1 MSYHS
6 LEEIAVVCREQHIN
20 YYEAILQETCLE
32 LGAEESTL
40 KEKMLLMW
48 ETMKEAS
55 RQYKNE
61 RKSSSGLIGGDGGKM
76 EAYRNKQEGYCGSFM
91 LEVMEEALKMGEANA
106 CMQKIV
112 ASPTAGSCGV
122 LPAVLLSAVRQEDQ
136 KAMEALFVAAGIG
149 EVIAHRAFLAGAAG
163 GCQAEVGAASA
174 MAAGA
179 LVYLKGGTPAQIHHA
194 VAFSLKNMLGLVCDP
209 VAGLVE
215 VPCVKRNVA
224 GAVMAVSSA
233 EMALAG
239 IESVIPADQMID
251 AMREVGEDMPDKYKE
266 TACGGCA
273 TTPRGCQLQKE
284 IMGEKNEAV
293 SGGR

>member
-6 LEEIAVVCREQHIN
+6 LEEIAAVCRKQNMN
-20 YYEAILQETCLE
+20 YYEAVLQESCLE
-32 LGAEESTL
+32 TGLEEAAII
-40 KEKMLLMW
+40 EKMSLMW

-55 RQYKNE
+55 ESYDKKMR
-61 RKSSSGLIGGDGGKM
+61 SGSGLVGGDGGKM
-76 EAYRNKQEGYCGSFM
+76 EAYRRSGTGLCGDFI
-91 LEVMEEALKMGEANA
+91 LTVMEEALKMGESNA

-122 LPAVLLSAVRQEDQ
+122 LPAVLLSAAREEKE
-136 KAMEALFVAAGIG
+136 KAVEALFVAAGIG

-179 LVYLKGGTPAQIHHA
+179 LVYLKGGNPQQIHHG

-215 VPCVKRNVA
+215 IPCVKRNVA
-224 GAVMAVSSA
+224 GAVLAVSSA

-251 AMREVGEDMPDKYKE
+251 AMREVGEDMPAKYKE

-273 TTPRGCQLQKE
+273 TTPKGCELKDK
-284 IMGEKNEAV
+284 INKKII
-293 SGGR
+293 